1 MQTLHVCGDWAATD
15 DAVLDMSTDAV
26 WVQGRA
32 ARKRIS
38 ALQAR
43 RLRSSMPT
51 VRCHRCQLS
60 GTWMR
65 RACIGWQDPC
75 WLCWPLPVHADCM
88 VEHAVKLC
96 APSP

>member
-1 MQTLHVCGDWAATD
+1 MVIFWDALVGMHGAVWGGIMWGHALRCRAQRAQLLRNLREGVTTLHVCGDWAATD

-43 RLRSSMPT
+43 RAVCL
-51 VRCHRCQLS
+51 LS
-60 GTWMR
+60 DVTG
-65 RACIGWQDPC
+65 AII
-75 WLCWPLPVHADCM
+75 
-88 VEHAVKLC
+88 
-96 APSP
+96 